1 MWTRGQDDTRNTDRP
16 FERHNGA
23 GTNGS
28 NGIRLEN
35 AGSSEGLSTTTTTTT
50 TTNPMPQIPDPA
62 PAWSAEEIRQKFY
75 DGTYLRPPRG
85 FWSGG
90 IIEKGMHVIWKGM
103 AEGPNGREYLYH
115 GVVCGFADHCM
126 ESVWI
131 K

>member
-1 MWTRGQDDTRNTDRP
+1 MWTRGQYDTRNTGRP
-16 FERHNGA
+16 F
-23 GTNGS
+23 
-28 NGIRLEN
+28 
-35 AGSSEGLSTTTTTTT
+35 LSTTTTT
-50 TTNPMPQIPDPA
+50 TTNPMPQEEPKIPDPP

-90 IIEKGMHVIWKGM
+90 IIEKGMHVIWKVM
-103 AEGPNGREYLYH
+103 AEGPNGRESLYH